1 MLVISALPSMSG
13 EPPIL
18 PLLRDLGLSGLKPL
32 ANRPLTFK
40 RHGKQKGAVIV
51 HTALLDECGQLLSK
65 GQLRR
70 RFDAAHALAGAAK
83 AASQFRDLRAE
94 AGTDKADAA
103 ADIRPDEVI
112 LRKRSAIAEK
122 KKGSGL
128 IRNPCIAMV
137 GREGFEPSTKRLK
150 VTGQLHY
157 FQCVTPLFVP
167 LQSSKLTLES
177 LGPQRPREFCG
188 TDFQPIQRPQ
198 RGLSHPTKWRIL
210 ACLGQPV
217 APNLFLPG
225 PDQGHVLAQPRLVPD
240 HPLFGAGPA
249 LRVAA
254 APAERSS
261 RAVPVPVQR
270 GNPDAIVHP
279 FSHGHHPHPMAG
291 DHSRGVIRVAGR
303 PSRPVEVGGERHGR
317 EDTAG
322 RRTD

>member
-70 RFDAAHALAGAAK
+70 RFDAAHALAGVAK

-150 VTGQLHY
+150 V
-157 FQCVTPLFVP
+157 
-167 LQSSKLTLES
+167 
-177 LGPQRPREFCG
+177 FCS
-188 TDFQPIQRPQ
+188 TD
-198 RGLSHPTKWRIL
+198 
-210 ACLGQPV
+210 
-217 APNLFLPG
+217 
-225 PDQGHVLAQPRLVPD
+225 
-240 HPLFGAGPA
+240 
-249 LRVAA
+249 
-254 APAERSS
+254 
-261 RAVPVPVQR
+261 
-270 GNPDAIVHP
+270 
-279 FSHGHHPHPMAG
+279 
-291 DHSRGVIRVAGR
+291 
-303 PSRPVEVGGERHGR
+303 
-317 EDTAG
+317 
-322 RRTD
+322 